1 MSFSYFIKFT
11 NLILMY
17 IMQDTA
23 LLLATKVLVN
33 EQLILSPAL
42 VNNLPTTVPTKKN
55 IWTCGIVLLFLAYN
69 MEP

>member
-1 MSFSYFIKFT
+1 MDFSYVIKFT

-17 IMQDTA
+17 VVQDTA

-42 VNNLPTTVPTKKN
+42 VNNLPTTVLRK
-55 IWTCGIVLLFLAYN
+55 IDELV
-69 MEP
+69 ES

>member
-1 MSFSYFIKFT
+1 MHLFQSVDFSYVIKFT

-17 IMQDTA
+17 VVQDTT

-42 VNNLPTTVPTKKN
+42 GNNLSQPQ
-55 IWTCGIVLLFLAYN
+55 Y
-69 MEP
+69 